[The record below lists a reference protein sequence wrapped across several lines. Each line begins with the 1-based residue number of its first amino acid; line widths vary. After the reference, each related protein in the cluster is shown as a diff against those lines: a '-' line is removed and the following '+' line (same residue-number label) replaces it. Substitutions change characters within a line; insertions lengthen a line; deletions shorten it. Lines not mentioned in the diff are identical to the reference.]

1 MRKKIIA
8 LVTSLILIS
17 TALYAKSP
25 LSGYDITFYKT
36 VSESLSIA
44 NKEKFGFDYTG
55 FGFIGDKSKEG
66 VFLRFG
72 LQTPLLSITTLVRPL
87 EITEEIEEEED
98 GLTSEKIIQERI
110 SDITL
115 SFVLG
120 SAKRYIFDQRLD
132 FYLGYGFNIK
142 SRFYNNSILT
152 DKMKVEASE
161 FTISFDV
168 DAGVKFLL
176 KKNHSLRI
184 GVYGTY
190 SLFGY
195 NSTSIIFE
203 DENIDRVYSSELSFL
218 FARNENN
225 LKPIKFTGYIS
236 MGTTFTNKQFNK
248 RYKYTITEDGTKR
261 YIEQ

>member
-17 TALYAKSP
+17 TALFAKNS

-55 FGFIGDKSKEG
+55 FGFIGDKSKDG
-66 VFLRFG
+66 IFLRLG
-72 LQTPLLSITTLVRPL
+72 LQTPLLSFTTLVRPL
-87 EITEEIEEEED
+87 EITEEIEEED
-98 GLTSEKIIQERI
+98 GIISEKTIQERI

-115 SFVLG
+115 TVVLG
-120 SAKRYIFDQRLD
+120 NAKRYIFDKRLD

-142 SRFYNNSILT
+142 GRFYSNSILT
-152 DKMKVEASE
+152 DKMKVESSE

-190 SLFGY
+190 SIFGY
-195 NSTSIIFE
+195 TSTSVIFE
-203 DENIDRVYSSELSFL
+203 DEKINRIYESVLSFL
-218 FARNENN
+218 FVENENN

-236 MGTTFTNKQFNK
+236 MGTTFTNKQFSK
-248 RYKYTITEDGTKR
+248 RYKYTISEDGTKR
-261 YIEQ
+261 YIEE